1 VQIRHFTPIGL
12 GVLAG
17 TALQLTQPQL
27 WPLWSYLGLV
37 LLALLLGL
45 LLRRVCA
52 KPLSHFLLW
61 CLLSALI
68 TFGSTGW
75 RATVF
80 SDQALAPALEGQDI
94 LVTGLV
100 SSLPQSDAT
109 ASRFL
114 LQVESAELS
123 GQALVL
129 PAILDLSW
137 YRGVFARGDGPGEL
151 MGELQRL
158 PAVLVAGQRWRMVV
172 RLKAIHGG
180 VNPHGFDYEL
190 WQWERGV
197 QASGYVRAGPKDPT
211 PILLAQTWWHLVD
224 WARAEVRD
232 RISQQVVDERA
243 AGLIAALVVGDQQA
257 IEQSDWDVF
266 RATGVA
272 HLMSISGLHVTMF
285 AWFAGVLV
293 AALWRRSAGLCARVS
308 APSAA
313 LVGGLLLAAA
323 YALFSGWGVPAQR
336 TVWMLATVGLLRLL
350 GLRWPWPQVWLL
362 TCAVVVLMDP
372 WALLQAGF
380 WLSFVAVGVL
390 FATDHSGA
398 GLPKPGIRQR
408 LLGLLRE
415 QWLIT
420 LALAPLS
427 LLLFGQVSL
436 IALLANAVAIPW
448 VTLLITPLAMAGVL
462 WSGFWE
468 LCHWASLGLLLLL
481 SWLAQWPW
489 ASYQVPQAPA
499 WIGAAS
505 VLGALLLVLRAPW
518 AWRLLGLPLL
528 LPLVMWR
535 VPMPPAGQFEIL
547 AADIGQGNAVLLRT
561 QSHSLLFDAGP
572 RFSQES
578 DAGHR
583 VLLPLMR
590 SLGVKLDMLVLS
602 HQDTDHTGGAV
613 SVLNAQPT
621 AQLLSSIGS
630 EHPLQALR
638 PVQPCTTGQH
648 WRWDGVDFELLHPS
662 RQELQ
667 ERHKTNALSCVLRVS
682 NGQQT
687 ALLTGDIEQAQE
699 TQLLALGDRLQ
710 AQWLMVPHHGSKT
723 SSSGAFL
730 DAVAPQ
736 FALVQAG
743 YRNRFGHPAG
753 PVLVRY
759 QERKISLVDTPHCG
773 AATWRSWQPEAMAC
787 ERRRQAH
794 YWRHRLP

>member
-1 VQIRHFTPIGL
+1 
-12 GVLAG
+12 
-17 TALQLTQPQL
+17 
-27 WPLWSYLGLV
+27 
-37 LLALLLGL
+37 
-45 LLRRVCA
+45 
-52 KPLSHFLLW
+52 
-61 CLLSALI
+61 
-68 TFGSTGW
+68 
-75 RATVF
+75 
-80 SDQALAPALEGQDI
+80 
-94 LVTGLV
+94 
-100 SSLPQSDAT
+100 
-109 ASRFL
+109 
-114 LQVESAELS
+114 
-123 GQALVL
+123 
-129 PAILDLSW
+129 
-137 YRGVFARGDGPGEL
+137 
-151 MGELQRL
+151 
-158 PAVLVAGQRWRMVV
+158 
-172 RLKAIHGG
+172 
-180 VNPHGFDYEL
+180 
-190 WQWERGV
+190 
-197 QASGYVRAGPKDPT
+197 
-211 PILLAQTWWHLVD
+211 
-224 WARAEVRD
+224 
-232 RISQQVVDERA
+232 
-243 AGLIAALVVGDQQA
+243 LIAALVVGDQQA

-272 HLMSISGLHVTMF
+272 HLMSISGMHVTMF
-285 AWFAGVLV
+285 AWFAGMLV
-293 AALWRRSAGLCARVS
+293 GALWRRSVRLCAWVS

-313 LVGGLLLAAA
+313 LGVGVLLAAA

-336 TVWMLATVGLLRLL
+336 TVWMLTTVGLLRLL

-390 FATDHSGA
+390 FATDHSA
-398 GLPKPGIRQR
+398 TSLAASSIRLR
-408 LLGLLRE
+408 LLAALRE

-535 VPMPPAGQFEIL
+535 VPVPPAGQFEL
-547 AADIGQGNAVLLRT
+547 LTADIGQGNAVLLRT

-602 HQDTDHTGGAV
+602 HRDTDHTGGAV
-613 SVLNAQPT
+613 SVLTAQPT

-638 PVQPCTTGQH
+638 PVQPCTAGQH
-648 WRWDGVDFELLHPS
+648 WRWDGVDFEVLHPS
-662 RQELQ
+662 SQELQ

-699 TQLLALGDRLQ
+699 TQLLALGNRLQ

-730 DAVAPQ
+730 DAVAPR

-743 YRNRFGHPAG
+743 YRNRFGHPAS

-759 QERKISLVDTPHCG
+759 QERKIQIVDTPHCG
-773 AATWRSWQPEAMAC
+773 AATWRSWQPEFMAC
-787 ERRRQAH
+787 QRRLQAR
-794 YWRHRLP
+794 YWHHRLP